1 MILDLEQDELSG
13 EIAISKDHKEN
24 LFLRSLHSLLVNGSD
39 AAQNLK

>member
-24 LFLRSLHSLLVNGSD
+24 LFLRSLQVSLRLMGVM
-39 AAQNLK
+39 KHKM

>member
-24 LFLRSLHSLLVNGSD
+24 LFLRSLHSLRLMGVM
-39 AAQNLK
+39 KHKI